1 MFLCVVQ
8 PAERKIEE
16 SKLVLEGLVQHY
28 LVVNENDKSRHLV
41 DLLDN
46 LDFNQVSS
54 YPFESHHL
62 HNLHRSVRS
71 MMYAVLNHIKRIC
84 CVSHAMWMGIERVS

>member
-1 MFLCVVQ
+1 MVCVMQ

-46 LDFNQVSS
+46 LDFNQVSM
-54 YPFESHHL
+54 HL
-62 HNLHRSVRS
+62 SIPPS
-71 MMYAVLNHIKRIC
+71 CY
-84 CVSHAMWMGIERVS
+84 

>member
-1 MFLCVVQ
+1 MIADMLCVVVQ

-28 LVVNENDKSRHLV
+28 LVVNETEKSRHLV

-46 LDFNQVSS
+46 LDFNQVCT
-54 YPFESHHL
+54 PPMHTCL
-62 HNLHRSVRS
+62 HS
-71 MMYAVLNHIKRIC
+71 MR
-84 CVSHAMWMGIERVS
+84 AMAP

>member
-1 MFLCVVQ
+1 MRFVGARYVVILWSVVQ

-54 YPFESHHL
+54 TNVVQIFHL
-62 HNLHRSVRS
+62 LYLAANL
-71 MMYAVLNHIKRIC
+71 
-84 CVSHAMWMGIERVS
+84 

>member
-1 MFLCVVQ
+1 MQ

-28 LVVNENDKSRHLV
+28 LVVNETEKSRHLV

-46 LDFNQVSS
+46 LDFNQVISPTPVS
-54 YPFESHHL
+54 
-62 HNLHRSVRS
+62 
-71 MMYAVLNHIKRIC
+71 C
-84 CVSHAMWMGIERVS
+84 CTC